1 MLPKNFYKDVEIPG
15 NLKRVLYS
23 DSVAEN
29 HTLLIQFKNNS
40 HVNSI
45 QFNRLWDYL
54 VNKLQLEVI
63 KQNNKEYIY
72 IIDQIKVIN
81 YNVNNDDIKSSVPSY
96 IMRHYVEDKLI
107 RLNLTNDSYLD
118 VTQNHSMLNY
128 NKHKLKFDI
137 VKPKNIIYLPIIN
150 NQEILNNSKLL
161 SNCTYFENRIT
172 PLKHIKA
179 LKINNK
185 EIINYKGYIY
195 DVEIP
200 KTHNYFT
207 DGILVHNTDSI
218 YIIIPTVI
226 PANEMKKEERWTK
239 LISVAKDINDAIIK
253 YMKEY
258 YLPRS
263 NILPTHNMT
272 NFKTELLMT
281 SMFFTGV
288 KKHYAYNT
296 ECIEGNFLEKPEVE
310 YKGVPIVKSNAA
322 KLSQNM
328 LREMIEGVMLN
339 LNVKVEDKEKALM
352 DVVNN
357 QMKLFQNDIKKLEF
371 KNIGIPSKWGR
382 QIQIVNGM
390 LLYNLIMGQEVFNS
404 GSSGRFIYC
413 QFRNKNKFNK
423 EIDIDKTTGLCVPY
437 EYDVKLLKEKLNK
450 FGIIIDGKLQWSKLF
465 STTCTRVVNSCK
477 FL

>member
-137 VKPKNIIYLPIIN
+137 VKPKNI
-150 NQEILNNSKLL
+150 
-161 SNCTYFENRIT
+161 
-172 PLKHIKA
+172 
-179 LKINNK
+179 
-185 EIINYKGYIY
+185 
-195 DVEIP
+195 
-200 KTHNYFT
+200 
-207 DGILVHNTDSI
+207 I

-413 QFRNKNKFNK
+413 QFRNKNKFKTKMTKK
-423 EIDIDKTTGLCVPY
+423 EMLKTVRNLIRNNVEGYTKK
-437 EYDVKLLKEKLNK
+437 KLSNILKIINIKNENQNEINISMNQGFPFSFATNEKK
-450 FGIIIDGKLQWSKLF
+450 KDTRHIIQIIKIVMKN
-465 STTCTRVVNSCK
+465 VHM
-477 FL
+477 